1 MSHPRNAIKRSHD
14 IALSQREI
22 ILRTP
27 RSRLSTCRFGR
38 EFESHFQPAGEN
50 GGREEGFSRQ
60 EELRLNFITQDLT
73 TMSFH
78 TALFVEKVP
87 TKMPN

>member
-1 MSHPRNAIKRSHD
+1 MKIGAAKNYFAYRSFLH
-14 IALSQREI
+14 S
-22 ILRTP
+22 P
-27 RSRLSTCRFGR
+27 LSTCRFGR
-38 EFESHFQPAGEN
+38 EFESHFLPAGEN

-87 TKMPN
+87 TKMLN

>member
-38 EFESHFQPAGEN
+38 EFESHFPPGKMRE
-50 GGREEGFSRQ
+50 GRIFRAK
-60 EELRLNFITQDLT
+60 RI
-73 TMSFH
+73 
-78 TALFVEKVP
+78 AVEVYYSGVDNHVIP
-87 TKMPN
+87 HGPICRESTY